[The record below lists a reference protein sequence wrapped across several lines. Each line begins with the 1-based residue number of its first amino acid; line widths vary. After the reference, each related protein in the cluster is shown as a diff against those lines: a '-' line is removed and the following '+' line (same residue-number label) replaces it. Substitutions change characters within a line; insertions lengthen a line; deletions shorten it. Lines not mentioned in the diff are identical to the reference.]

1 MAVGHDLSRQAPAE
15 QQCMKEPLVTNFD
28 HRTGTVR
35 SGDVDLFYRAFGSNK
50 DRTPIVI
57 LHGSNYFDSY
67 DWIEVASQLGAHR
80 QVVAFDHRGF
90 GQSSWSPNKDYSL
103 DALFGD
109 IANMSGHFGWQR
121 PAILGH
127 SVSGRLAI
135 FYAAFNPQLLSQL
148 IVVDT
153 ALGKG
158 NPGKYNVSVGNEA
171 VVFKTVGDAMAS
183 LAEKENPPRFSLDRS
198 RAELALT
205 KVAAGY
211 TLKRDPDHRNT
222 QSQAPG
228 AERPRFADVD
238 SWDALRNV
246 TCPITF
252 IRGARSDR
260 NKAEHY
266 DRISKEFPHIRVETI
281 DSRHDVAFEAP
292 DQLVAVVNSIMIDTP

>member
-1 MAVGHDLSRQAPAE
+1 
-15 QQCMKEPLVTNFD
+15 VTSSD

-35 SGDVDLFYRAFGSNK
+35 SGDVDLFYRAFGSNA

-67 DWIEVASQLGAHR
+67 DWIEVAAQLGRDR
-80 QVVAFDHRGF
+80 QVATFDHRGF
-90 GQSSWSPNKDYSL
+90 GLSSWSPSKDYSL

-109 IANMSGHFGWQR
+109 IASISKHFGWQR

-135 FYAAFNPQLLSQL
+135 FYAAYNPTLLSQL

-171 VVFKTVGDAMAS
+171 VVFKTVEAAMAS
-183 LAEKENPPRFSLDRS
+183 LAEKENPPRFSLDRA
-198 RAELALT
+198 RAELALM
-205 KVAAGY
+205 KVPGGY
-211 TLKRDPDHRNT
+211 SVKRDPDHRNT

-228 AERPRFADVD
+228 ATRPRFADVD
-238 SWDALRNV
+238 SWDALRDV
-246 TCPITF
+246 TCPVTF

-266 DRISKEFPHIRVETI
+266 DRIAQEFPHVRVETI

-292 DQLVAVVNSIMIDTP
+292 DQLIAVVNSIMIDTP